1 MPFVADKVATMLT
14 HVLNR
19 CSMAE
24 VMDKTTSN
32 DAKKAKEMMLNDIER
47 YNEEWRK
54 KHPEACPMEME
65 KQRTLDLKAIRIG
78 SQSEQIAD
86 MVKKSSS
93 MMTGASDGKMDKRM
107 SEGFA

>member
-14 HVLNR
+14 HILNR

-24 VMDKTTSN
+24 VMDKSTSK

-54 KHPEACPMEME
+54 EHPEADPMEME

-78 SQSEQIAD
+78 SQSDQIAD

-93 MMTGASDGKMDKRM
+93 MMTDSSGSKMDKRL